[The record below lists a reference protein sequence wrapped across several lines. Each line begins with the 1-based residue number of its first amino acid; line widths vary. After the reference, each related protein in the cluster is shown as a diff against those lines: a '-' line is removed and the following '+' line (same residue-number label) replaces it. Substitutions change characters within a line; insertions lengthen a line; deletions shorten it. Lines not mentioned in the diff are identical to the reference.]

1 VLHITLQKI
10 KLDENEHD
18 CRRVRNG
25 VGRKD
30 HRLSDERQLKGNRT
44 KGGRK
49 FAERRG
55 DVGTI
60 TEGKGKKGWRKSDER
75 KRQMLGREL

>member
-10 KLDENEHD
+10 KLDETEHY

-30 HRLSDERQLKGNRT
+30 HRISDERQLKGNRR

-49 FAERRG
+49 FAVRRG
-55 DVGTI
+55 DVETI
-60 TEGKGKKGWRKSDER
+60 TGGKGKKGWRECDER

>member
-10 KLDENEHD
+10 KLDENEHY

-30 HRLSDERQLKGNRT
+30 HRISDERQLKGNRT
-44 KGGRK
+44 KDGRK
-49 FAERRG
+49 FAVRRG
-55 DVGTI
+55 DVETI
-60 TEGKGKKGWRKSDER
+60 TEGKGKKGWRKCDER